1 MPYLFN
7 LFKSFL
13 FGVFLTTLSTVVHAQ
28 EDRFWVEAVGMA
40 PMQKSQSLARR
51 HAIAEAL
58 LSASLSGGA
67 SMQGYS
73 VLDKTR
79 IVADRFMMR
88 PTGTIIRYE
97 MISEGQTGRYWQVK
111 LKALVGPT
119 IETYCDENR
128 SLTVAM
134 FPPSLYVSPYAPAWS
149 QQLLAN
155 MVNKVSG
162 QVDKHPRI
170 MVDAR
175 SNRAEQDLV
184 TPQRAGFDYSALTQ
198 GTIQMSAADH
208 GVQIAGKAEMLKDA
222 SGSHLLE
229 ISIVLSR
236 TQGGRTVESNTVS
249 SRVLLKRAMMT
260 ERLNGSKR
268 KQAEAQVSQEISRA
282 AAKVLDTWTCRPPVA
297 RLVVNGSDIQVPLGS
312 RHGLSQTSLAFLAEG
327 SASLDV
333 FEIVSLGRKSSKLR
347 AISPSANLSSFN
359 NKEVRFLRTEF

>member
-1 MPYLFN
+1 MPNPFN
-7 LFKSFL
+7 MFKSL
-13 FGVFLTTLSTVVHAQ
+13 LLTIAFAMVTSTVQAQ
-28 EDRFWVEAVGMA
+28 EDRYWVEAVGMA
-40 PMQKSQSLARR
+40 PMQTSQSLARR

-67 SMQGYS
+67 SVQGYS

-97 MISEGQTGRYWQVK
+97 VIAEGQTGKYWQVK

-119 IETYCDENR
+119 IESYCDENR

-155 MVNKVSG
+155 MVNQVAA
-162 QVDKHPRI
+162 QVDNHPRI

-175 SNRAEQDLV
+175 SNRAEQELV
-184 TPQRAGFDYSALTQ
+184 APQRAGFDYNALTR

-208 GVQIAGKAEMLKDA
+208 GVQIAGKAEMLKDT
-222 SGSHLLE
+222 SGSNFLE
-229 ISIVLSR
+229 ISFILSR
-236 TQGGRTVESNTVS
+236 TQNGRVVETNTVS
-249 SRVLLKRAMMT
+249 SRVLLKRAMMS

-268 KQAEAQVSQEISRA
+268 KQAEAKVSADISRA
-282 AAKVLDTWTCRPPVA
+282 AAQVLDAWTCRPPVA
-297 RLVVNGSDIQVPLGS
+297 RLAVNGSDIQVPLGS

-327 SASLDV
+327 SSSLDV

-347 AISPSANLSSFN
+347 AISPSTNLSSFN
-359 NKEVRFLRTEF
+359 NKEVRFLRTKF